1 MTKIIATSKERLI
14 QYLDYKGIG
23 LGEFFEG
30 SGLKRGF
37 LDSNKLHSTISD
49 VFLTKIIAFL
59 PDLNLIWL
67 ITGLGEWEDSYSTYA
82 NAQSKIKSI
91 DLSSDLIGIKDK
103 YLEVL
108 EKNMELHEEN
118 KRLRELATKKDTE
131 FPKETYYSVAEDTPK
146 PLAGSKKK
154 LK

>member
-1 MTKIIATSKERLI
+1 MSNIFERLMKI
-14 QYLDYKGIG
+14 SDFKGYNSVNDFAKNG
-23 LGEFFEG
+23 LGYASSEKLNR
-30 SGLKRGF
+30 LKDPTKRPSF
-37 LDSNKLHSTISD
+37 DIIEDVSNKFVDIN
-49 VFLTKIIAFL
+49 VRWIV
-59 PDLNLIWL
+59 
-67 ITGLGEWEDSYSTYA
+67 TGKGEMID
-82 NAQSKIKSI
+82 QLSKIEDRTKHI
-91 DLSSDLIGIKDK
+91 DDFKEK

-131 FPKETYYSVAEDTPK
+131 FPKETYYRVAEDTPK